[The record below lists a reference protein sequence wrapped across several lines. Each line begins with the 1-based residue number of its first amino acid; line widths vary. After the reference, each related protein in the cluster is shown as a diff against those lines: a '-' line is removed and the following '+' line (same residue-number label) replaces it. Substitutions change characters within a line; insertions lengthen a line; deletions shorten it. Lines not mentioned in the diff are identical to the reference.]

1 MPVVKFIPLLSPLS
15 YPLIK
20 TDFQLLKSH
29 LSFLYSRIRWWKKVS
44 NQNFWCVYSEIGIG
58 SRYQVG
64 REIINAW
71 SLKYYGTSNRRKRVA
86 SVSNTKAMREMKN
99 SRKSALEVGEFQWA
113 RIEMFSSSSSPLQY
127 SPRTSHVIDSWYP
140 WLWRIFSML
149 HVSRKF
155 MTTRSNTPSWMI
167 VRVTRMTLG
176 FAWTRSFVTP
186 PRDCSSI
193 LCNRSTLNFTRQFK
207 Y

>member
-113 RIEMFSSSSSPLQY
+113 RIEMFSSSSSNIRHDNFPRYRLVVSVIMTHIFHAPRVAKIYDHSFQHAFLDDSACHANDTRIRVNPLVCHP
-127 SPRTSHVIDSWYP
+127 SP
-140 WLWRIFSML
+140 WLQFNLVQPL
-149 HVSRKF
+149 HSKLYETV
-155 MTTRSNTPSWMI
+155 
-167 VRVTRMTLG
+167 
-176 FAWTRSFVTP
+176 
-186 PRDCSSI
+186 
-193 LCNRSTLNFTRQFK
+193 
-207 Y
+207 